1 MSSEYLHQGSV
12 AVNDPAAIEIVASD
26 RLVSD
31 FQAYSTWRAE
41 LSQSIAQLSRWL
53 TEQDLDNSQTQLRIS
68 TLLEKLKDDKL
79 NIAFV
84 AEFSRGKSELINA
97 IFFAHYKQRVLP
109 SSAGRTT
116 MCPTELLYDASRPP
130 SIQLLP
136 IETRAENAT
145 TSEYRRYPEEW
156 TTLPLDLDN
165 AESLLAAF
173 RRVGDTKKVP
183 IEEAKKYSL
192 YDESDPD
199 QKMTVDAKGEI
210 DIPCWRHAVINFP
223 HPLLEQG
230 LVILDTPGLNAI
242 GTEPELT
249 LNLLPNAHAILFIL
263 AADTGVTKSDI
274 DVWRNHIGRAQTG
287 TRGRLVVLNKIDGL
301 WDPLKTQAE
310 MDAEINK
317 QVDTTAQL
325 LGVPVRQ
332 VYPISAQKAL
342 VAKVQDDDA
351 LLVRS
356 RLTPLEDALSHEL
369 LPAKQDIVRDSTMTE
384 VEDVVL
390 ATRNIVSARRKGV
403 KEQLNELATL
413 KGKNQDVVTQMM
425 DKVMSDKKH
434 FEQGLVRF
442 QALRSVFSQ
451 QTNQLLTLLGMDG
464 LKAEIGRIRY
474 EMEHSKFSFGEG
486 GLRSL
491 MERFFKDTNG
501 NITRSAEQVAEIQ
514 AMMAAMYKKF
524 SEEHGLGQATPPP
537 FSTLKYHKEL
547 ARLEKSFREH
557 FNTISNLITTTQGRI
572 TQKFFETVASRVVYV
587 FEVANRD
594 VENWL
599 KAVMAPMETQVR
611 EHQLQLRRRLES
623 IKRIHKATDTLEERL
638 TELEDIDRQLASQIG
653 ELDQRSRAVYALL
666 NRQIGKTSQAA

>member
-1 MSSEYLHQGSV
+1 MSTEYLHQDSI
-12 AVNDPAAIEIVASD
+12 AVNDPANIEVVASD
-26 RLVSD
+26 RLVGN

-41 LSQSIAQLSRWL
+41 LSQSITQLSRWL
-53 TEQDLDNSQTQLRIS
+53 NEQDLDDSQTQLRINR
-68 TLLEKLKDDKL
+68 LLDKLKDDKL

-116 MCPTELLYDASRPP
+116 MCPTELLYDASKPA

-136 IETRAENAT
+136 IETRAANAT

-156 TTLPLDLDN
+156 TSIALDLDN
-165 AESLLAAF
+165 ADAMLAAF
-173 RRVGDTKKVP
+173 RKVGDTKKVST
-183 IEEAKKYSL
+183 EEAKKYSL
-192 YDESDPD
+192 YDENDPD
-199 QKMTVDAKGEI
+199 QKMTVDAAGQIE
-210 DIPCWRHAVINFP
+210 IPCWRHAIINFP

-274 DVWRNHIGRAQTG
+274 DVWRNHIGKAQTG

-301 WDPLKTQAE
+301 WDPLKSAGE
-310 MDAEINK
+310 IEAEIVK

-325 LGVPVRQ
+325 LGVPTRQ

-351 LLVRS
+351 LLERA
-356 RLTPLEDALSHEL
+356 RLTDLENALSYEL

-384 VEDVVL
+384 VEDIVS
-390 ATRNIVSARRKGV
+390 ATRNVINARRKGV
-403 KEQLNELATL
+403 QEQLHELSAL

-425 DKVMSDKKH
+425 DKVIADKKH

-451 QTNQLLTLLGMDG
+451 QTNQLLSLLGMDA
-464 LKAEIGRIRY
+464 LKAEISRIRG
-474 EMEHSKFSFGEG
+474 EMDKSLFSVGEG

-491 MERFFKDTNG
+491 MERFFKDTNA
-501 NITRSAEQVAEIQ
+501 NIAKSAEQVAEIQ

-524 SEEHGLGQATPPP
+524 SEEHGLGSVTPPP
-537 FSTLKYHKEL
+537 FSTLKYHKEM

-557 FNTISNLITTTQGRI
+557 FNTWGKVLTNSQSKLTN
-572 TQKFFETVASRVVYV
+572 KFFETVASRVVYV

-638 TELEDIDRQLASQIG
+638 EELEDVDRQLASQQG
-653 ELDQRSRAVYALL
+653 DLDERLRAVYGLL
-666 NRQIGKTSQAA
+666 NREIGRLKAA